1 VPAVSASDDGIQ
13 YHVSFTNAAGR
24 TYSSIATL
32 QVVTKPTISLD
43 VSGTLGDN
51 GWYTSPVVITPSCDL
66 GAYAGIAGG
75 SCDTARTVNTDGA
88 DQGLMFGAANLAG
101 DAFAPISV
109 SVDQTPPTVSLAGVT
124 DGATVAS
131 KPTPTCVA
139 ADVTSGLASC
149 TIAETSG
156 ADGRVTF
163 TATAKDK
170 AGNTATTSATV
181 TVFAKPTVSVT
192 LDGTL
197 GDNGW
202 YVSPVTPV
210 PVCDL
215 GGDPRGMCAA
225 STLFDQDGADQSYPV
240 GAHNAVGDAEQT
252 VTFSIDQTPPTVALA
267 GVTDGATL
275 SSKPTPTC
283 AAADATSGL
292 ASCAIAETTGAGGT
306 VTFTATAK
314 DKAGNTA
321 TTSATVTVKEA
332 VVTPP
337 PTPHQDPP
345 RIVLA
350 DGEKPDAKVTQG
362 DTFIWDFSVVT
373 TGTIVSKVVSA
384 PASGSAKIVGDPQLV
399 FASSATGVQTMVV
412 TVTDDLGQ
420 TATQTFTADVTAAA
434 VTPTPPPTTPPVD
447 PTTPPVTPTTTPTTP
462 TTAPATRP
470 ATPTADPTG
479 GATSTPTRAPAGA
492 SAPADAAA
500 GLATTGTDVFAAGF
514 AAAAILIT
522 GLILLV
528 IARRRSRSA

>member
-1 VPAVSASDDGIQ
+1 MATLLVVAVSGSPTPTIQWQVDDGGWADITGATGATFLTATAGDYRAVATNGVSPDAISQVATVSVLCAPPLCGLPPIVLPPVITQQPVDVTVAEGADAVFTAAATGATGAVWESSTNGQTWYPIAGATSGTLTVPAVSASDDGTR

-24 TYSSIATL
+24 TYSSSATL
-32 QVVTKPTISLD
+32 HVVTKPTISLD

-66 GAYAGIAGG
+66 GGDPGG
-75 SCDTARTVNTDGA
+75 SCPGTLNVKA
-88 DQGLMFGAANLAG
+88 DVANLTAVFPARNAAG
-101 DAFAPISV
+101 TASATIV
-109 SVDQTPPTVSLAGVT
+109 VNVDQTPPTVSLAGVT
-124 DGATVAS
+124 DGATLSS

-149 TIAETSG
+149 TIAET
-156 ADGRVTF
+156 A
-163 TATAKDK
+163 
-170 AGNTATTSATV
+170 
-181 TVFAKPTVSVT
+181 
-192 LDGTL
+192 
-197 GDNGW
+197 
-202 YVSPVTPV
+202 
-210 PVCDL
+210 
-215 GGDPRGMCAA
+215 
-225 STLFDQDGADQSYPV
+225 
-240 GAHNAVGDAEQT
+240 
-252 VTFSIDQTPPTVALA
+252 
-267 GVTDGATL
+267 
-275 SSKPTPTC
+275 
-283 AAADATSGL
+283 
-292 ASCAIAETTGAGGT
+292 GAGGT

-462 TTAPATRP
+462 ATTPATSP